1 MPTEKGATGL
11 NNLGNTCFMNAA
23 LQCVSNT
30 RALTQYF
37 TGNMH
42 LYELN
47 RNNPLGMKGHIAK
60 RYGDLIQDIWSG
72 TAKTIAPLKLRVRD
86 SCCCYELHGYVI
98 VCVIQKDA
106 VYILIITSQQ
116 WNRCLRS
123 LWGAVNLNTEVKEV
137 FKTGNLIWCRN
148 PFGCLAFEVRKH
160 EFFV

>member
-1 MPTEKGATGL
+1 VSGPVGVRLREFYSNNIKLLACNRCHLFAVPTDKGATGL

-30 RALTQYF
+30 CALTQYF

-86 SCCCYELHGYVI
+86 SCYCCELHGYII
-98 VCVIQKDA
+98 VCDSEECHVHTNH
-106 VYILIITSQQ
+106 Y
-116 WNRCLRS
+116 
-123 LWGAVNLNTEVKEV
+123 
-137 FKTGNLIWCRN
+137 F
-148 PFGCLAFEVRKH
+148 
-160 EFFV
+160 

>member
-1 MPTEKGATGL
+1 
-11 NNLGNTCFMNAA
+11 MNAA

-72 TAKTIAPLKLRVRD
+72 TAKTIAPLKLRVRE
-86 SCCCYELHGYVI
+86 SRCFELHGYII
-98 VCVIQKDA
+98 VCVVQKND
-106 VYILIITSQQ
+106 VHTNHY
-116 WNRCLRS
+116 
-123 LWGAVNLNTEVKEV
+123 
-137 FKTGNLIWCRN
+137 F
-148 PFGCLAFEVRKH
+148 
-160 EFFV
+160 

>member
-1 MPTEKGATGL
+1 VPTEKGATGL

-60 RYGDLIQDIWSG
+60 RYGDLIHDIWSG
-72 TAKTIAPLKLRVRD
+72 TAKTIAPLKLRVSQSCRYHWQLLLWYFFLIIVNVSLRRMFSVSFAFVL
-86 SCCCYELHGYVI
+86 SCCLSMFENGLYCITYDVNDCTVKLLKVF
-98 VCVIQKDA
+98 VCNFTVC
-106 VYILIITSQQ
+106 T
-116 WNRCLRS
+116 
-123 LWGAVNLNTEVKEV
+123 
-137 FKTGNLIWCRN
+137 
-148 PFGCLAFEVRKH
+148 FGEH
-160 EFFV
+160 S